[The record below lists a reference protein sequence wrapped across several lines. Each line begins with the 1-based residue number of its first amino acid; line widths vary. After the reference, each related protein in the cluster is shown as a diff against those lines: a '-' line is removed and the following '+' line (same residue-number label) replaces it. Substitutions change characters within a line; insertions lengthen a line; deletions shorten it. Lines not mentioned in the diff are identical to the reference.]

1 VINMRI
7 YNCKVKDTEKIN
19 EQCNTSVVTDF
30 LGETK

>member
-1 VINMRI
+1 MRI

-19 EQCNTSVVTDF
+19 EQCNTPVVTDF